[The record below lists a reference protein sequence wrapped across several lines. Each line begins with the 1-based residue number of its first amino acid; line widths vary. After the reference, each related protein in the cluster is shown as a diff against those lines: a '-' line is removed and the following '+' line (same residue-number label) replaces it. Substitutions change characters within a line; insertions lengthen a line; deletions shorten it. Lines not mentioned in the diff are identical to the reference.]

1 MCLFDD
7 ELGIEDWAFIG
18 GFIETQIEGEKN
30 RKQEFDEPLSYED
43 SLKTGDDVFDDK
55 DQSVDDIF

>member
-1 MCLFDD
+1 MCNFFDD
-7 ELGIEDWAFIG
+7 WDAEDYAFWAG
-18 GFIETQIEGEKN
+18 YIETQIEGEKV
-30 RKQEFDEPLSYED
+30 RKQEFKPLSYED

>member
-7 ELGIEDWAFIG
+7 EFGIEDWAFIG
-18 GFIETQIEGEKN
+18 GFIETQIEGEKD
-30 RKQEFDEPLSYED
+30 RKQEFKQLSFED

-55 DQSVDDIF
+55 NLGVDDIF